1 MFVVVK
7 IKISKIREMRFY
19 LIFGFHG
26 FKLLRN
32 QQWIFSKV
40 AKISDFRILSGW
52 TEKHKLA
59 LVKSNFLRDNLYCA
73 ILVII
78 SLNVNIVKGAL
89 MQT

>member
-1 MFVVVK
+1 
-7 IKISKIREMRFY
+7 MRFY

-26 FKLLRN
+26 FRLLRN

-52 TEKHKLA
+52 IEKDKLA
-59 LVKSNFLRDNLYCA
+59 LVKSNSLRDNLYCA
-73 ILVII
+73 ILVIV
-78 SLNVNIVKGAL
+78 SLNVNIVKGTL